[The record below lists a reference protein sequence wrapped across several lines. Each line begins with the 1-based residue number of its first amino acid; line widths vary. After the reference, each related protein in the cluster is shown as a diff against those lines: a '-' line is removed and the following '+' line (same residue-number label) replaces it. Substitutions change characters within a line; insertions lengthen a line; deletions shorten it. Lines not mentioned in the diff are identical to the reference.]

1 MRTNLAHPI
10 DMRWSIGI
18 VSIGLGLSPPVC
30 RADPQLMVIASGA
43 CEDGNLLESG
53 RLLEAAL
60 EERLGEKVMEQQQL
74 LKRFGAPAGRSSEEI
89 KGLLDSARV
98 QYYASEYAKARSRVE
113 DALVEIRMLP
123 AGPIRWGLLVTAEL
137 LQGVVLRQI
146 GENQGASEAF
156 ARVLRLDPHFQL
168 DPDYY
173 SPSICTEFDRIREQL
188 RHLPK
193 LRVEVRSNPSGADVF
208 FDGFRVGVTPFAGD
222 FLPGTYEVIAAKG
235 GAMSRQHSLRVEK
248 AELLHIDLDFEGM
261 LGVNHI
267 LCLSDPGGEQ
277 SWIRGAVKL
286 ATLAGAED
294 VVVARLQRHPGDSS
308 WFTASLVSSQS
319 GGKIREAAIKI
330 DGPTPARESLEKL
343 ADFIVTGKAEGA
355 IVVVDDAQ
363 PSPPPGISRPQPVVQ
378 STHDSA
384 DTWKIGSYA
393 SFGVSAA
400 AAASAL
406 VLLLVNK
413 ADLNRLKGYEKP
425 DGTLTNA
432 PDVPGL
438 VHAIDTRRGTATGL
452 FVASGV
458 AAASGVAFYFLA
470 RKQEYPR
477 MDVSIAVNRTG
488 GLLLV
493 GTGF

>member
-1 MRTNLAHPI
+1 MRMNLAHPL
-10 DMRWSIGI
+10 DMRWRIGI
-18 VSIGLGLSPPVC
+18 VSIGLVLPPVC
-30 RADPQLMVIASGA
+30 RAEPQLMVIASGA
-43 CEDGNLLESG
+43 CEDVNLLESG
-53 RLLEAAL
+53 RLLQVAL

-74 LKRFGAPAGRSSEEI
+74 LERFGAPAGRSAEEI
-89 KGLLDSARV
+89 QGLLDSARV

-113 DALVEIRMLP
+113 DALAEIRMLP

-137 LQGVVLRQI
+137 LQGVVLRQT
-146 GENQGASEAF
+146 GENHKASEAF

-188 RHLPK
+188 RYVAK

-208 FDGFRVGVTPFAGD
+208 FDGLKVGVTPFAGD
-222 FLPGTYEVIAAKG
+222 FLPGTYEVIAAKS
-235 GAMSRQHSLRVEK
+235 GAMSRPHSLRVEK
-248 AELLHIDLDFEGM
+248 PELLHIDLDFEGM
-261 LGVNHI
+261 LSVNHMF
-267 LCLSDPGGEQ
+267 CLSDQGGEQ

-286 ATLAGAED
+286 ATLAGTED
-294 VVVARLQRHPGDSS
+294 VVVARLKRHPRDSS

-319 GGKIREAAIKI
+319 GGKIREAAIKV
-330 DGPTPARESLEKL
+330 DAPTPATDSLEKL

-363 PSPPPGISRPQPVVQ
+363 PSRPPRISGPQPMVQ
-378 STHDSA
+378 STPDSA
-384 DTWKIGSYA
+384 DGWRVGSYA

-406 VLLLVNK
+406 VLLLVNR
-413 ADLNRLKGYEKP
+413 ADLNRLKSYEKP
-425 DGTLTNA
+425 DGNLTNA

-438 VHAIDTRRGTATGL
+438 VHAIDTRRGTATVL